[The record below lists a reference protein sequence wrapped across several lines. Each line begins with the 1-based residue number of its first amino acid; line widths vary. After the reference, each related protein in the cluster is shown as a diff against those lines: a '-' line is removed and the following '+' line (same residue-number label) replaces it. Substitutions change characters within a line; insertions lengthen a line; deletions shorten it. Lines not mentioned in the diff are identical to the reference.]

1 MKLPENIKYL
11 FWDTNFN
18 ELNLEENIEQIVT
31 RIIMYGDDNSYEFL
45 FKNVD
50 KERIL
55 EIINTE
61 KEIDAITRNYW
72 NLCYEFGK
80 S

>member
-1 MKLPENIKYL
+1 MLLPDNIKYL
-11 FWDTNFN
+11 FWDTDFN
-18 ELNLEENIEQIVT
+18 KLNLEDNIEEIVT
-31 RIIMYGDDNSYEFL
+31 RIIMFGDDNSFEFL

-72 NLCYEFGK
+72 NLCYECRK